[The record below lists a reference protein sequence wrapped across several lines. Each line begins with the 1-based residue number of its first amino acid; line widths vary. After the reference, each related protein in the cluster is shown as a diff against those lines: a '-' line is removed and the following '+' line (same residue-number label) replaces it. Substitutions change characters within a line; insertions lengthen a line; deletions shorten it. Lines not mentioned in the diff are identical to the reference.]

1 MIWKEEIKE
10 ARITLWKEFDTVPD
24 ESIEI
29 MLLSF
34 KLIARMIIKDLENE
48 SG

>member
-1 MIWKEEIKE
+1 MIWKNEIDE
-10 ARITLWKEFDTVPD
+10 ARITLWNEFDAVSD
-24 ESIEI
+24 ESIEM

-34 KLIARMIIKDLENE
+34 KLIARMIIESLENE